1 MALFPIV
8 DNRVQLNTDAVQAID
23 AFRNGV
29 RLLADDSA
37 CRASDS
43 GFAQFSNGLPMTSLG
58 QVVFVDATAGL
69 PSGTQ
74 YVNGIPVSPL
84 GAICISIDVA
94 VTYSNGLPFAAN
106 GALAA
111 VSGAPWTPAALGSAL
126 ALWLDADD
134 ASTITLNGSTVSQW
148 NDKSG
153 NARNVSQATAANQ
166 PTLTA
171 SGLNGKPVLTFD
183 GTDWLFNANPGA
195 LIRNVAGGTV
205 AAVMNYTDAVSN
217 RIPVTVMNGT
227 GLGVRLS
234 TALQTAGT
242 TNILSRRLDADA
254 TASSVTSPP
263 AYTNGTSIIQ
273 VGVARY
279 SAGALDQFVNGS
291 AAGTGTFPSS
301 GNSSDTDSATLIIG
315 GTSTDDGVTI
325 GNQMLGFVGEVVT
338 TNTALSTADRERLE
352 GYFAWKWGLEANLP
366 SDHPFKN
373 TPPTV

>member
-8 DNRVQLNTDAVQAID
+8 DNRVQLNTDAVEAID

-153 NARNVSQATAANQ
+153 NGRNASQATAANQ
-166 PTLTA
+166 PTRTLA
-171 SGLNGKPVLTFD
+171 GLGGRTVLTFD
-183 GTDWLFNANPGA
+183 GVD
-195 LIRNVAGGTV
+195 
-205 AAVMNYTDAVSN
+205 D
-217 RIPVTVMNGT
+217 
-227 GLGVRLS
+227 RLV
-234 TALQTAGT
+234 
-242 TNILSRRLDADA
+242 
-254 TASSVTSPP
+254 TASTTLGITNSASLIVLAQLSSRTPPEQGIVGSDEETNRFGFFISGSNAMRWNPMSTNQIEAPSVTGTQILVGTAQSG
-263 AYTNGTSIIQ
+263 ATELFRNGTSI
-273 VGVARY
+273 VAGAG
-279 SAGALDQFVNGS
+279 SAGSMV
-291 AAGTGTFPSS
+291 
-301 GNSSDTDSATLIIG
+301 
-315 GTSTDDGVTI
+315 STPFSI
-325 GNQMLGFVGEVVT
+325 GNMRPGTTLPHFSGPIAEVLVLSSSLST
-338 TNTALSTADRERLE
+338 TNRQLLE
-352 GYFAWKWGLEANLP
+352 GYLAWKWGLEANLP

>member
-8 DNRVQLNTDAVQAID
+8 DNRVQLNTDAVEAID

-153 NARNVSQATAANQ
+153 NARHASQATAANQ
-166 PTLTA
+166 PART
-171 SGLNGKPVLTFD
+171 LNGLGGRTVLTFD
-183 GTDWLFNANPGA
+183 GVD
-195 LIRNVAGGTV
+195 
-205 AAVMNYTDAVSN
+205 D
-217 RIPVTVMNGT
+217 
-227 GLGVRLS
+227 RLV
-234 TALQTAGT
+234 
-242 TNILSRRLDADA
+242 
-254 TASSVTSPP
+254 TASSTLGITNSASLIVVAQLSSRTPPEQGIVGSDSLTNRFGLFITGSNAMRWNPISGTSTIEATSVTGAQILVGTAQSGNS
-263 AYTNGTSIIQ
+263 ALFRNGTSI
-273 VGVARY
+273 A
-279 SAGALDQFVNGS
+279 
-291 AAGTGTFPSS
+291 TGTAATVTMANDPFNVGNMLPGTTLPHFSGPIAEVLVLSS
-301 GNSSDTDSATLIIG
+301 SLS
-315 GTSTDDGVTI
+315 
-325 GNQMLGFVGEVVT
+325 T
-338 TNTALSTADRERLE
+338 TNRQLLE
-352 GYFAWKWGLEANLP
+352 GYLAWKWSGLI
-366 SDHPFKN
+366 
-373 TPPTV
+373 